1 MRSPD
6 PSFRCASFRMTDS
19 AGEPTRIRMRRLGGT
34 SVEGACKRI
43 GFRLGNPDE
52 RLKLIRYLILVAAL
66 GALAVRAPRLG
77 MRPMHT
83 DEAVHADK
91 FGTLLENGA
100 YEYNPDQYHGPTLNY
115 FTLIP
120 AWLSSANKYTEI
132 TEVTLRIVPVLFGVG
147 LVALTVL
154 TAEGLG
160 LAAVV
165 AAMLVALSPA
175 MVFYSRYYIQ
185 EMLLVCFTFGAIAC
199 GYRYVRSRRLP
210 WAILTGVFAG
220 LMHATKETAIIAF
233 AAMGLA
239 LVLVFLVQR
248 SRVAASSAAWRWL
261 CPDTERTIA
270 KAFGLD
276 AATRQAQESLAG
288 VRPLHVALGLAAAII
303 VSALFYSSFLTHP
316 RGILDSYVTYANYL
330 GRAGG
335 ENTRHVYPWYYYL
348 RTLLVARYGHG
359 PIWTEGWI
367 VLLALAGVV
376 SAVKGT
382 RVGLMD
388 PKLVRFI
395 AFYTVT
401 MTVVYSA
408 IPYKT
413 PWCLLSFLHG
423 MILLAGVGAVALL
436 AWARRPAGRIAVLV
450 LLMVA
455 AGHLAFQT
463 YRANFVYHADSR
475 NPYVYAHPTE
485 EIFTA
490 VEKVKEYAGLGG
502 LGLSEHV
509 PIQVAVP
516 GDDYW
521 PLPWYLR
528 ALKVEWRSDVPE
540 QVGPLILISD
550 KLEGALTQ
558 RLYVDTPREK
568 WQMYLYLFDAPY
580 YVWARPQVKL
590 LGFVRKDLWDEHAA
604 RQSDANELLEGKR
617 GGETPTTGNNV
628 RQQ

>member
-1 MRSPD
+1 MRLLD
-6 PSFRCASFRMTDS
+6 WAS
-19 AGEPTRIRMRRLGGT
+19 G
-34 SVEGACKRI
+34 EGAPQRTES
-43 GFRLGNPDE
+43 RLGNPDT
-52 RLKLIRYLILVAAL
+52 RLKLIRFLILVVAL
-66 GALAVRAPRLG
+66 GALAVRAPRLS

-91 FGTLLENGA
+91 FGTLLESGA
-100 YEYNPDQYHGPTLNY
+100 YEYDPGEYHGPTLNY

-120 AWLSSANKYTEI
+120 AWLSSADEYAEI
-132 TEVTLRIVPVLFGVG
+132 TEVTLRIVPVFFGVG
-147 LVALTVL
+147 LVVLTVSIVD
-154 TAEGLG
+154 GLG

-165 AAMLVALSPA
+165 AAVLVALSPA

-185 EMLLVCFTFGAIAC
+185 EMLLVCFTFGAIVS
-199 GYRYVRSRRLP
+199 GYRYARTGAWP
-210 WAILTGVFAG
+210 WVMMLGVFAG
-220 LMHATKETAIIAF
+220 LMHATKETAIIALGS
-233 AAMGLA
+233 MGLA
-239 LVLVFLVQR
+239 LILTVLLSGKDR
-248 SRVAASSAAWRWL
+248 SIHRSPAPIKAFHVVLGIVAAMA
-261 CPDTERTIA
+261 
-270 KAFGLD
+270 
-276 AATRQAQESLAG
+276 
-288 VRPLHVALGLAAAII
+288 

-316 RGILDSYVTYANYL
+316 RGILDSYLTYATYL
-330 GRAGG
+330 SRAAG
-335 ENTRHVYPWYYYL
+335 ENTRHVYPWYHYL
-348 RTLLVARYGHG
+348 HILLLARYGHG

-367 VLLALAGVV
+367 VLLALAGVMA
-376 SAVKGT
+376 AVKGT
-382 RVGLMD
+382 RMGLID
-388 PKLVRFI
+388 LKLVRFI
-395 AFYTVT
+395 AFYTVI

-413 PWCLLSFLHG
+413 PWCLLSFQHG
-423 MILLAGVGAVALL
+423 LILLAGVGAVALL
-436 AWARRPAGRIAVLV
+436 AWARRPAGRFAVLV

-463 YRANFVYHADSR
+463 YRANFVYYADSR

-502 LGLSEHV
+502 LGLSEHT

-528 ALKVEWRSDVPE
+528 SLKVEWRSDVPE

-550 KLEGALTQ
+550 KLEEALTR

-617 GGETPTTGNNV
+617 GGETPTTGNDV